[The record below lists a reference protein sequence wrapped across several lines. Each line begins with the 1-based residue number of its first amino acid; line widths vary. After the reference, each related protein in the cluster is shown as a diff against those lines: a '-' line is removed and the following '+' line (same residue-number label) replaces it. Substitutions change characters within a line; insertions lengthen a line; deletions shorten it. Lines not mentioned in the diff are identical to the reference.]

1 MSNPFT
7 KNPTLNSGEFTKR
20 LASISKMSTL
30 KKDIGIQQN
39 IHTEHITVKNPVS
52 VGESGVDKP
61 FLTQALNYET
71 LLSYSKG
78 YYLTTECDISSNQ
91 VQEVSDGMY
100 SVIDLSNN
108 SFYDASG
115 ELILDDCRTSE
126 GLMGYLDISRNPL
139 FVQRIFKFPKPME
152 LDHITSTTTCNKPTI
167 NNNTPPEYIGN

>member
-30 KKDIGIQQN
+30 KKDIVTHPN
-39 IHTEHITVKNPVS
+39 IHTEHITVKEQPS
-52 VGESGVDKP
+52 ISGVDKP

-100 SVIDLSNN
+100 SIIDLSNN
-108 SFYDASG
+108 SFYVS
-115 ELILDDCRTSE
+115 
-126 GLMGYLDISRNPL
+126 
-139 FVQRIFKFPKPME
+139 
-152 LDHITSTTTCNKPTI
+152 
-167 NNNTPPEYIGN
+167 

>member
-30 KKDIGIQQN
+30 KKDIIIQNN
-39 IHTEHITVKNPVS
+39 IHTKHITVKEQPSISGGNKPV
-52 VGESGVDKP
+52 
-61 FLTQALNYET
+61 LTQALNYET

-100 SVIDLSNN
+100 SIIDLSNN

-115 ELILDDCRTSE
+115 ELILDNCRTSK

-152 LDHITSTTTCNKPTI
+152 LDPITSTTTCNKPTI
-167 NNNTPPEYIGN
+167 NNNTPPEIIE

>member
-7 KNPTLNSGEFTKR
+7 KNPTLNSGEFTER

-30 KKDIGIQQN
+30 KNDIGIQGN

-52 VGESGVDKP
+52 VGEDGVNKP

-78 YYLTTECDISSNQ
+78 YYLTTQCDISSNQ

-100 SVIDLSNN
+100 SLVDLSNN
-108 SFYDASG
+108 SLYDAGG
-115 ELILDDCRTSE
+115 ELILDNCRTSE
-126 GLMGYLDISRNPL
+126 GLIGLTDISRNPL

-152 LDHITSTTTCNKPTI
+152 LEPITNTTTCNKPTI
-167 NNNTPPEYIGN
+167 NNNTPPEIIE

>member
-30 KKDIGIQQN
+30 KKDILLQNN
-39 IHTEHITVKNPVS
+39 IHTEHITVKEQPSIGGGNKPV
-52 VGESGVDKP
+52 
-61 FLTQALNYET
+61 LTQALNYET

-100 SVIDLSNN
+100 SIIDLSNN

-115 ELILDDCRTSE
+115 ELILDNCRTSK

-152 LDHITSTTTCNKPTI
+152 LDSITSTTTCNKPTI
-167 NNNTPPEYIGN
+167 NNNTPPEIIE